1 MKNDLFLIKE
11 SHELALIFKNIKL
24 FLCICSRWE
33 KVMTS
38 RYHQIP
44 AILSKNDLRLTVI
57 ISIKILLDF
66 IALRSHN

>member
-1 MKNDLFLIKE
+1 MHMLE
-11 SHELALIFKNIKL
+11 MG
-24 FLCICSRWE
+24 

-38 RYHQIP
+38 RYIYHQIP

-57 ISIKILLDF
+57 ISIKILLNF